1 MVKFCY
7 LMVTKLD
14 FANWLQ
20 DKLNRQG
27 WDQAELA
34 DRSGL
39 SSAQVSRIISEIR
52 SPGPDA
58 CTAIARA
65 FGLPPEIVFRKA
77 GLLPPAPQETTTTR
91 ELVYMFLQLDEDAQD
106 RMMQIARAFL
116 EAKKEGVTIGGEKPA
131 ST

>member
-1 MVKFCY
+1 M
-7 LMVTKLD
+7 
-14 FANWLQ
+14 
-20 DKLNRQG
+20 
-27 WDQAELA
+27 
-34 DRSGL
+34 
-39 SSAQVSRIISEIR
+39 
-52 SPGPDA
+52 
-58 CTAIARA
+58 
-65 FGLPPEIVFRKA
+65 PPEIVFRKA